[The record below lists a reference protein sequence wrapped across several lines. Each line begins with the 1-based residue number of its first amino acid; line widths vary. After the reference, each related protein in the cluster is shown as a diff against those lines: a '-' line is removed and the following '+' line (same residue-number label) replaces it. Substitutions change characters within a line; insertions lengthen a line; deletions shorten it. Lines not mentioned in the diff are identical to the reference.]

1 MGNFF
6 EDFIFSAKNGH
17 IYLGDYGEW
26 TPEEI
31 IDGSWLKQFRPSPK
45 PSVAPAPKA
54 KPGDTESAKGAQPSP
69 STPAP
74 EAPPPDPSPEPAVA
88 TPPAMPTL
96 DAVIDHGQKA
106 GKSPEEIAEAA
117 KKWRDKARTWGEE
130 NFRETDPNKWFAGN
144 RKLDAR
150 IRDELA
156 AIQGREAT
164 ERIATE
170 IRDPGDRQRFAE
182 QYAQSNGDP
191 NAFEEGSPARS
202 LAEILNQEVFQSPK
216 FTLRD
221 GGSGPM
227 PFSTEAGVPLGDFET
242 QIRPEGDLDVVIRV
256 DDEIAAIG
264 LPRPARQSLLGH
276 G

>member
-1 MGNFF
+1 
-6 EDFIFSAKNGH
+6 
-17 IYLGDYGEW
+17 
-26 TPEEI
+26 
-31 IDGSWLKQFRPSPK
+31 
-45 PSVAPAPKA
+45 
-54 KPGDTESAKGAQPSP
+54 
-69 STPAP
+69 
-74 EAPPPDPSPEPAVA
+74 
-88 TPPAMPTL
+88 
-96 DAVIDHGQKA
+96 VIDHGQKA

-216 FTLRD
+216 FTLPG

-256 DDEIAAIG
+256 DDEEKGSVRKAITIPEITDEDIEAAFDLMEG
-264 LPRPARQSLLGH
+264 RGFFASVRKSVMLSGNGEYSFDGVVAFRQSQIDAGYLNVPRCRTASKRLHRRFQLGRSLMKFLVLFVRDKL
-276 G
+276 